1 MSLISKII
9 QNISKNFGFEVKPKK
24 ISREKAWKKDEK
36 FLVSKDNNTYF
47 VIGDKTNYIYKKNLS
62 EENANKYA
70 EELNQNKINSKI

>member
-1 MSLISKII
+1 MVIFDKIKKFI
-9 QNISKNFGFEVKPKK
+9 KKNFEFGFTSKK
-24 ISREKAWKKDEK
+24 ISREKAWKKDKK

>member
-1 MSLISKII
+1 MVIFDKIKKFI
-9 QNISKNFGFEVKPKK
+9 KKNFEFEVKPKK
-24 ISREKAWKKDEK
+24 TREKAWKKDKK